1 MVGRWEAVFQA
12 VMRGLW
18 RFVVVPILASSL
30 LSCTLRTERTV
41 SPPSEPSVSV
51 GSLPSELE
59 QPREAPQEAE
69 TPSKEGEP
77 RERAEEPL
85 LADWIVVIK
94 SQRVMRLLR
103 KGEVIREYNISLGKN
118 PVGHKIRQG
127 DNRTPEGLYIISG
140 RNPKSAY
147 HLALRIS
154 YPDPIDVINARA
166 MGVKPGGNIMIHGLP
181 NGVKNKYLMEK
192 DWTNGCIAVSNEEI
206 EEIWNLVPDG
216 TPIEILP

>member
-1 MVGRWEAVFQA
+1 
-12 VMRGLW
+12 MRDVW
-18 RFVVVPILASSL
+18 RSVALGIL
-30 LSCTLRTERTV
+30 LSSFVSCGPKNEITAPPPWESGESPTVVSSIPPETVPSPEGKMEVEERPPEEIRERT
-41 SPPSEPSVSV
+41 
-51 GSLPSELE
+51 
-59 QPREAPQEAE
+59 
-69 TPSKEGEP
+69 
-77 RERAEEPL
+77 EEPL

-94 SQRVMRLLR
+94 SQRIMRLLR
-103 KGEVIREYNISLGKN
+103 KGEVIREYSISLGKN
-118 PVGHKIRQG
+118 PVGHKVRQG

-181 NGVKNKYLMEK
+181 NGVKNKYLMER